1 MKQIKGRYTEAF
13 VYTDVVEQEALDQI
27 KAMCDQPFAEGA
39 RVRVMPDVH
48 YGASCTI
55 GTTMTVGDKVV
66 PNIVGVDIGCGMETV
81 ALEERE
87 IDFSALDAAIRRHIP
102 SGTSV
107 RQTPHPAMADFD
119 LTRLRCYEQISV
131 QRAELSL
138 GTLGGGNHFIEVD
151 RSDAGRLYLV
161 IHSGSRM
168 LGTQVAQHYQKLG
181 WAGLQAKGLDAE
193 IPEAMAYVEG
203 ADMEDYLHDMH
214 IVQQYAALNRQVMTR
229 LLLDALGLHEAE
241 RFTTIHNYIDVERRI
256 LRKGAVSA
264 QKDEILLI
272 PINMRDGA
280 LLCRGKGN
288 PEWNYSA
295 PHGAGRLLSRSAARE
310 SLSVEEFR
318 ARMEGVYTTC
328 VGRST
333 LDESPMAY
341 KGIGD
346 ILDNIA
352 PTAEVLE
359 HLTPVFNFKSG
370 S

>member
-1 MKQIKGRYTEAF
+1 MFSSLSCVGLKAVKRGKQKWKKLLSGDWCLMTENGQTPLLAPPKMPLTTLQRRWLKALLDTCIGLF
-13 VYTDVVEQEALDQI
+13 DPDPTGLEEVEPLFTPEELVYYDRSVPGDPYTDPGYRERFRLLLA
-27 KAMCDQPFAEGA
+27 
-39 RVRVMPDVH
+39 
-48 YGASCTI
+48 
-55 GTTMTVGDKVV
+55 
-66 PNIVGVDIGCGMETV
+66 
-81 ALEERE
+81 ALEQGQWVEMIYR
-87 IDFSALDAAIRRHIP
+87 SA
-102 SGTSV
+102 
-107 RQTPHPAMADFD
+107 
-119 LTRLRCYEQISV
+119 
-131 QRAELSL
+131 
-138 GTLGGGNHFIEVD
+138 
-151 RSDAGRLYLV
+151 AGREFVLT
-161 IHSGSRM
+161 S
-168 LGTQVAQHYQKLG
+168 TPKN
-181 WAGLQAKGLDAE
+181 
-193 IPEAMAYVEG
+193 
-203 ADMEDYLHDMH
+203 MEYSPKDD
-214 IVQQYAALNRQVMTR
+214 RFR
-229 LLLDALGLHEAE
+229 LLLDELVLHEAE

-264 QKDEILLI
+264 QKGEILLI

-310 SLSVEEFR
+310 SLSVEEFC

-370 S
+370 N